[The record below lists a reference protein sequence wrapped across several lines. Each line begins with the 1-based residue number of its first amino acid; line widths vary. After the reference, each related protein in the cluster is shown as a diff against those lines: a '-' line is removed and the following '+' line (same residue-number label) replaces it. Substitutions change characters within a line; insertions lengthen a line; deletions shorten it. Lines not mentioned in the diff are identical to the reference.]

1 MHTNRRGI
9 NWISEKTYFWLLNI
23 DTCTKK
29 PMNVIPCY
37 SCAFTWLYF
46 TIKVYDRHLS
56 IECHPVHR
64 AMFGLIMRC
73 WPSFLLSCPTELDY
87 IHICS
92 LQIKWKAQNLR
103 LNEEIKLNILNCSK
117 VDYWFIT
124 YTLFSWKEMEVLVY
138 SQITQFSNLKDLQQ
152 KHKNVMQ
159 TNNQYIGKKLL
170 ETEKKFTVFL
180 K

>member
-87 IHICS
+87 IHMLFAGQMKSSELTTKWRNQTTYTKLYKSWLVIHNLKRCS
-92 LQIKWKAQNLR
+92 LGRKWR
-103 LNEEIKLNILNCSK
+103 FSYIHKLHSSSI
-117 VDYWFIT
+117 
-124 YTLFSWKEMEVLVY
+124 
-138 SQITQFSNLKDLQQ
+138 
-152 KHKNVMQ
+152 
-159 TNNQYIGKKLL
+159 
-170 ETEKKFTVFL
+170 
-180 K
+180 

>member
-23 DTCTKK
+23 DTCKNK

-87 IHICS
+87 IHMLFAGQMKS
-92 LQIKWKAQNLR
+92 SELTTKWRNQTKYTKLFKSWLVIHNL
-103 LNEEIKLNILNCSK
+103 
-117 VDYWFIT
+117 
-124 YTLFSWKEMEVLVY
+124 
-138 SQITQFSNLKDLQQ
+138 
-152 KHKNVMQ
+152 NVV
-159 TNNQYIGKKLL
+159 LL
-170 ETEKKFTVFL
+170 EGNGGSRIFTNYTVLQF
-180 K
+180 KRFATKTQKRTANKQSEYRQEIAWNRKEIYGIP